1 MKEDP
6 ERTVDAREWG
16 LDLDDP
22 RREIKAVKRCQDL
35 VHPDT
40 FVLSEMPC
48 VIGRNRQCDIVI
60 QHHDV
65 SRRHATITFAR
76 PYYYLTDDNSTNGT
90 FVNGERLSGPYA
102 LRAGDM
108 IGLGAPEAM
117 LEFYDPDQTMRRTGG
132 LRYDSSER
140 RFYLGDA
147 EVILSPGQ
155 HRLLL
160 HLYEHSGTV
169 CDYESCATAVWGR
182 DYHPGM
188 DATAL
193 EQAIHGVRASLVN
206 ALRQE
211 KRIAPGVEL
220 PKLNAEDKKRLQ
232 ALQTFIRD
240 TVLTTRRRQGYL
252 LKEEA
257 LDMLDL

>member
-1 MKEDP
+1 MNEDP

-16 LDLDDP
+16 LEPDDP
-22 RREIKAVKRCQDL
+22 RREIRAMQRYRDIVR
-35 VHPDT
+35 PDT
-40 FVLSEMPC
+40 FILSETPC
-48 VIGRNRQCDIVI
+48 VIGRHRQCDIVI
-60 QHHDV
+60 QHSDV

-76 PYYYLTDDNSTNGT
+76 PYYYLTDENSTNGT

-108 IGLGAPEAM
+108 IGLGSPEPI

-140 RFYLGDA
+140 RFYLGET
-147 EVILSPGQ
+147 EVVLSPGQ

-160 HLYEHSGTV
+160 HLYENSGTV
-169 CDYESCATAVWGR
+169 CDYQSCATAVWGR

-193 EQAIHGVRASLVN
+193 EQTIHGVRAGLVS

-211 KRIAPGVEL
+211 KRIAPGIEP
-220 PKLNAEDKKRLQ
+220 PKLSAEDKKRLH
-232 ALQTFIRD
+232 ALQAFVRYK
-240 TVLTTRRRQGYL
+240 VLTTRRRQGYL
-252 LKEEA
+252 LKEGA